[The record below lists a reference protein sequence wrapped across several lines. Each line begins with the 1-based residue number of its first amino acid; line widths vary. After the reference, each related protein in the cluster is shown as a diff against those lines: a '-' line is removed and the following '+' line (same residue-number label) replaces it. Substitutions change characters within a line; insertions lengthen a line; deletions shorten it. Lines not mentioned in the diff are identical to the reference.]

1 MSARLTVVLD
11 DEELYRRL
19 KVRAAE
25 DGVAMKE
32 LVEAGLRNVLGDRAD
47 PAAETAPEDKAF
59 DWARYE
65 SMMHEWEAEDE
76 ELDPDAPRPIN
87 LSDVK
92 HQLYGYP
99 ERIRGGVWRV
109 AEERTP
115 YDAD

>member
-32 LVEAGLRNVLGDRAD
+32 LVEAGLRIVLGSETDSRG
-47 PAAETAPEDKAF
+47 ETATGEKAF

-65 SMMHEWEAEDE
+65 SMMEAWEAEDD
-76 ELDPDAPRPIN
+76 ELGPDAPRPIN

-99 ERIRGGVWRV
+99 ERDAGGVRRV

-115 YDAD
+115 YDAG